1 MKLGDIIENCGE
13 YSATEIVKIAFDTAD
28 VIPGTLFFCLKGR
41 AADGHDFIRLAEERG
56 AAAAVTEKDAEAGIP
71 LIKVGDTR
79 SALSLACKRF
89 YGRAADRLKI
99 FAVTGTNGKTTTTNM
114 LKSIFEADGKKTGLI
129 GTNSVEY
136 GGIVRPATLT
146 TPDPTLLHRLF
157 ADMEKTGVTHVIM
170 EASAHAL
177 ALKKLDG
184 IRFSV
189 VGFTNL
195 TRDHLDFFGDMEAYK
210 RAKISLFGSC
220 FSPVACVN
228 ADDACGR
235 EIMECADLEICSYGV
250 ENKCRF
256 RAENIVLTGNGS
268 GFMLGGGKVKLK
280 VPGKFNVYNALC
292 AFSMASAAG
301 TPTENIIDG
310 LNSFRGVEG
319 RFESVSFNGGSVIID
334 FAHTDDGLK
343 KILTAVREFTSGR
356 VITVFGCGGDR
367 DRSKRPLMGEVAAR
381 LSDIVI
387 VTSDNPRG
395 EKPENIISDIE
406 NGIKTVGNVDYF
418 LEPDRKKAIR
428 RALELMKNGD
438 TTVIAG
444 KGAEKYQ
451 EISGVKYPFN
461 DREYV
466 LGLIGEK
473 P

>member
-28 VIPGTLFFCLKGR
+28 VVPGTLFFCLKGNS
-41 AADGHDFIRLAEERG
+41 ADGHDFIRRAEESG
-56 AAAAVTEKDAEAGIP
+56 AVAAVTEKDAEAGIP
-71 LIKVGDTR
+71 LIKVKDTR

-89 YGRAADRLKI
+89 YGCAADRLQI

-114 LKSIFEADGKKTGLI
+114 LKCIFEADGIKTGLI

-136 GGIVRPATLT
+136 CGIVRPATLT

-157 ADMEKTGVTHVIM
+157 AEMYSAGVTHVIM

-184 IRFSV
+184 IRFSA

-195 TRDHLDFFGDMEAYK
+195 TRDHLDFFGDMETYK
-210 RAKISLFGSC
+210 RAKLSLFSSR
-220 FSPVACVN
+220 FSFSLCVN

-235 EIMECADLEICSYGV
+235 EIIESADAEIYSYGA
-250 ENKCRF
+250 ENECRF
-256 RAENIVLTGNGS
+256 RAENIVMTNKGS
-268 GFMLGGGKVKLK
+268 VFTLGGRKAQLNT
-280 VPGKFNVYNALC
+280 PGKFNVYNALC
-292 AFSMASAAG
+292 AVSMASAAG
-301 TPTENIIDG
+301 TPMKNILEG
-310 LNSFRGVEG
+310 LKNFKGVEG
-319 RFESVSFNGGSVIID
+319 RFEAVSFNGGSVIID

-343 KILTAVREFTSGR
+343 NILTAVREFTPGR
-356 VITVFGCGGDR
+356 LITVFGCGGDR
-367 DRSKRPLMGEVAAR
+367 DRSKRPLMGRAAAM
-381 LSDIVI
+381 LSDIVV

-395 EKPENIISDIE
+395 EKPEDIISDIE
-406 NGIKTVGNVDYF
+406 NGIKTVGIVDYF

-428 RALELMKNGD
+428 RALELMEKGD

-444 KGAEKYQ
+444 KGAERYQ
-451 EISGVKYPFN
+451 EIRGVKYPYN

-466 LGLIGEK
+466 LELIGEK

>member
-1 MKLGDIIENCGE
+1 M
-13 YSATEIVKIAFDTAD
+13 
-28 VIPGTLFFCLKGR
+28 
-41 AADGHDFIRLAEERG
+41 
-56 AAAAVTEKDAEAGIP
+56 
-71 LIKVGDTR
+71 
-79 SALSLACKRF
+79 
-89 YGRAADRLKI
+89 
-99 FAVTGTNGKTTTTNM
+99 
-114 LKSIFEADGKKTGLI
+114 
-129 GTNSVEY
+129 
-136 GGIVRPATLT
+136 
-146 TPDPTLLHRLF
+146 
-157 ADMEKTGVTHVIM
+157 
-170 EASAHAL
+170 
-177 ALKKLDG
+177 
-184 IRFSV
+184 
-189 VGFTNL
+189 
-195 TRDHLDFFGDMEAYK
+195 
-210 RAKISLFGSC
+210 
-220 FSPVACVN
+220 
-228 ADDACGR
+228 
-235 EIMECADLEICSYGV
+235 
-250 ENKCRF
+250 
-256 RAENIVLTGNGS
+256 
-268 GFMLGGGKVKLK
+268 
-280 VPGKFNVYNALC
+280 
-292 AFSMASAAG
+292 
-301 TPTENIIDG
+301 
-310 LNSFRGVEG
+310 EG

-356 VITVFGCGGDR
+356 VITVFGCGGER